1 MTPFHDVLFPIELS
15 IVSRGGPQRATEIVV
30 LGSGREE
37 RNARWE
43 HARRRYD
50 AGTGLRSLALLSR
63 VTAFFEERRGRLYG
77 FRWRDG
83 ADDRSGAPGVDPTPT
98 DQLLGI
104 GDGTR
109 SAFGLVKTYGGAFA
123 PYRRPITRPV
133 QASLRVAVAGVEQ
146 AADRW
151 SFDAATRGI
160 VFASTAVPPAGAE
173 VRAGFIFDVP
183 VRFDTDHLD
192 IDLAALAQGRIPHIP
207 VIEILE

>member
-63 VTAFFEERRGRLYG
+63 VTAFFEARRGRLYG

-83 ADDRSGAPGVDPTPT
+83 ADDRSSAPGVDPTPT

-109 SAFGLVKTYGGAFA
+109 CAFGLAKTYGGAFA

-133 QASLRVAVAGVEQ
+133 PASLRVAVAGVEQ
-146 AADRW
+146 VATRW
-151 SFDAATRGI
+151 SFDAASRGI
-160 VFASTAVPPAGAE
+160 VFAPNSVPPAGAE
-173 VRAGFIFDVP
+173 VRAGFLFDVP
-183 VRFDTDHLD
+183 VRFDIDHLD